1 MSNTP
6 FYAPA
11 MRFGNKFGSV
21 PMIDGLAFD
30 GPVTV
35 RPRSGLFT
43 FGRLHFFFWTCLPLI
58 QGPFERRGAPFFH
71 ADVR

>member
-35 RPRSGLFT
+35 GPRSVHVWTVAL
-43 FGRLHFFFWTCLPLI
+43 FFWDLSTPDSGSFRKTGSTILLC
-58 QGPFERRGAPFFH
+58 
-71 ADVR
+71 